1 MEKTDM
7 QTRYCP
13 SIWLGDFH
21 SKAEYDENASKL
33 AAAFSVYD
41 WIDDRLLHSRHAFT
55 FPGYCTACNQVT
67 KMRVDWLFGGGSN
80 AISSIHPAWTET
92 AVCEEC
98 GLNSRMR
105 ALLDFLKT
113 RGAALDTTRV
123 RKAYIAEQITPFYQR
138 MKKILPSLVGS
149 EYLGSEHKSGDVV
162 IKWREFRRIRHE
174 DMTALSFADGEFDLA
189 MTLDVFEHIPNYRQA
204 FAELWRVLSP
214 GGRLVFTIPFFYDLE
229 TTRIRASIGS
239 DGVIHHLPP
248 EIHGNP
254 VGNNGSLCFQNF
266 GWDILLDL
274 QKAGF
279 SDAMATMYWGPWQGH
294 LGFPFFVF
302 SALKA

>member
-1 MEKTDM
+1 MSANKI
-7 QTRYCP
+7 P

-21 SKAEYDENASKL
+21 SKAEYDENAPKL

-67 KMRVDWLFGGGSN
+67 KMRIDWFFGGGSN
-80 AISSIHPAWTET
+80 ATASIHPAWTET

-105 ALLDFLKT
+105 ALFEFLKR
-113 RGAALDTTRV
+113 RGTLDTP
-123 RKAYIAEQITPFYQR
+123 RKAYIAEQITPFYQKL
-138 MKKILPSLVGS
+138 KKMLPSLVGS
-149 EYLGSEHKSGDVV
+149 EYLGPEHKSGDVIV
-162 IKWREFRRIRHE
+162 NWRNFHRIRHE

-189 MTLDVFEHIPNYRQA
+189 MTLDVFEHIPNYRKA
-204 FAELWRVLSP
+204 FAELRRVLSP
-214 GGRLVFTIPFFYDLE
+214 GGCLVFTIPFFYDLE
-229 TTRIRASIGS
+229 TTRIRASVGS
-239 DGVIHHLPP
+239 EGIIHHLPP

-254 VGNNGSLCFQNF
+254 VGNDGSLCFQNF

-274 QKAGF
+274 RKAGF
-279 SDAMATMYWGPWQGH
+279 SDAMSSMYWGPWQGH